1 VTTLYMIVC
10 RKEFHIYI
18 GITDD
23 YPHRMQKQKEGN
35 GSQFVKRYGF
45 RRSYKIKEFL
55 NREDAVK
62 EESHLTFNL
71 RKMSRFTV
79 NGDGYT
85 RD

>member
-1 VTTLYMIVC
+1 MITLIEC
-10 RKEFHIYI
+10 KNKKR
-18 GITDD
+18 GTDLNLLNVMD
-23 YPHRMQKQKEGN
+23 
-35 GSQFVKRYGF
+35 SDDLI
-45 RRSYKIKEFL
+45 KIKEFL

-79 NGDGYT
+79 NGAGYT